1 MKYNEC
7 GENLYHWKLWFFFF
21 GGGWGIILLFFKK
34 KLENK
39 KIGKK

>member
-1 MKYNEC
+1 LEAVVFVF
-7 GENLYHWKLWFFFF
+7 G